1 MTDSKTSTRL
11 WSDERGSAAVGY
23 IIVAAFAIAMAIAV
37 LGLRLPIKRAE
48 DAARPFLADDNP

>member
-1 MTDSKTSTRL
+1 L